1 MASFINIRLL
11 KRINSLSPKEF
22 LFFFIYICRVNQ
34 VYMKKNK
41 KKFFIYKLQK
51 QIFHPPPKKK
61 QRLTLRDRKIQ

>member
-34 VYMKKNK
+34 VYMKKKEK
-41 KKFFIYKLQK
+41 KILHK
-51 QIFHPPPKKK
+51 QITKTNFSPPPQKK